1 MSRGKSVSSY
11 FKGKTSTQTKQGIH
25 GGVNYMSQLEVTI
38 KQKLD
43 EVVSYVKEIKGVDD
57 SQIGYTYQLEG
68 AVYKINVAYKN
79 HKLKVTVDET
89 GTVQGATVYI
99 LGLFPTKVTGLEG
112 TSIQHLALSQW
123 SDVLG
128 K

>member
-1 MSRGKSVSSY
+1 MSRGKSISSY
-11 FKGKTSTQTKQGIH
+11 YTGKTSTQTKQDIH

-57 SQIGYTYQLEG
+57 SQVGYTYQLEG
-68 AVYKINVAYKN
+68 TVYKINVTYKN
-79 HKLKVTVDET
+79 HKLKVIVDET
-89 GTVQGATVYI
+89 GTVKGATAYI
-99 LGLFPTKVTGLEG
+99 LGLFPKKITELEG
-112 TSIQHLALSQW
+112 TSIHHLALSQW

>member
-11 FKGKTSTQTKQGIH
+11 FTGKTSTKTKQGIH
-25 GGVNYMSQLEVTI
+25 GGVNYMSRLEVTI

>member
-11 FKGKTSTQTKQGIH
+11 FTGKTSTQTKQDIH
-25 GGVNYMSQLEVTI
+25 GGVNYMSELEVTI

-57 SQIGYTYQLEG
+57 SQVGYTYQLEG
-68 AVYKINVAYKN
+68 TVYVINMTYKN
-79 HKLKVTVDET
+79 HKLKVIVDET
-89 GTVQGATVYI
+89 GTVQGSTVYI

-112 TSIQHLALSQW
+112 TSIQRLALSQW

>member
-11 FKGKTSTQTKQGIH
+11 FTGKTSKQTKQDIH
-25 GGVNYMSQLEVTI
+25 GGVNYMSELEVTI

-57 SQIGYTYQLEG
+57 SQVGYTYQLEG
-68 AVYKINVAYKN
+68 TVYVINMTYKN
-79 HKLKVTVDET
+79 HKLKVIVDET
-89 GTVQGATVYI
+89 GTVQGSTVYI
-99 LGLFPTKVTGLEG
+99 LGLFPTKITELDG
-112 TSIQHLALSQW
+112 TSIRHLALSQW

>member
-11 FKGKTSTQTKQGIH
+11 FTGKTSTQTKQDIH
-25 GGVNYMSQLEVTI
+25 GGVNYMNQLEVTI

-57 SQIGYTYQLEG
+57 SQVGYTYQLEG
-68 AVYKINVAYKN
+68 TVYVINMTYKN
-79 HKLKVTVDET
+79 HKLKVIVDET
-89 GTVQGATVYI
+89 GTVQGATAYI
-99 LGLFPTKVTGLEG
+99 LGLFPTKITELNG
-112 TSIQHLALSQW
+112 TSIHRLALSQW